1 MAAPDATLDDLT
13 ARVMAIVVRSARLPP
28 ARVTPESTFADL
40 GLDSLDA
47 INIAFTIEDEFQ
59 VAIPEEMLRSV
70 TGVREVVE
78 GLRAL
83 LAPGAGAPGDA

>member
-1 MAAPDATLDDLT
+1 MADTDSSTDDLT
-13 ARVMAIVVRSARLPP
+13 ERVMAIVVRSARIAPGRIT
-28 ARVTPESTFADL
+28 ADSTFAEL

-59 VAIPEEMLRSV
+59 VAIPEETLKSV
-70 TGVREVVE
+70 TGVRQVVE

-83 LAPGAGAPGDA
+83 LTPRAGDTRTA